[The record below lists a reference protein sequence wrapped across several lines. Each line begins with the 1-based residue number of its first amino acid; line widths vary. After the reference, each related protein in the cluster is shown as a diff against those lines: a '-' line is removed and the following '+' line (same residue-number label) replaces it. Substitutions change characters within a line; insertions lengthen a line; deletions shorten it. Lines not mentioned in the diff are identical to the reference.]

1 MKWRWL
7 HPWHMLAALTALALA
22 SCATWRGKSLPAHEV
37 ARPKPGPR
45 NPNAWAVLFIGNSYS
60 QGVPREFTK
69 LAAARGIKVR
79 TGQATHDGWSLARHA
94 NDADTLALLHGSAW
108 DLVILQ
114 EHSLA
119 PSSRQ
124 RRLLDMQPA
133 LLRLAEEARSAGAS
147 PMLVQTWGR
156 RDGDP
161 ANPRGGFHAMNDQVR
176 EGCRRAARRAGVALI
191 PAGDAW
197 QREVDAGRAD
207 MIFHADGS
215 HPTRRGNQITADA
228 VLQAM
233 GIE

>member
-1 MKWRWL
+1 MKQRWL
-7 HPWHMLAALTALALA
+7 HPWHTLAALAALALA
-22 SCATWRGKSLPAHEV
+22 SCATWRGKSSATHEV
-37 ARPKPGPR
+37 ARPRPGPR
-45 NPNAWAVLFIGNSYS
+45 NPDAWAVLFIGNSYS
-60 QGVPREFTK
+60 QGVPREFTR
-69 LAAARGIKVR
+69 LAAARGIQVR

-94 NDADTLALLHGSAW
+94 EDADTLALLRGSAW
-108 DLVILQ
+108 DLVVLQ

-119 PSSRQ
+119 PSSRR

-133 LLRLAEEARSAGAS
+133 LLRLADEARSIGAT

-156 RDGDP
+156 RNGDP

-176 EGCRRAARRAGVALI
+176 KGCQRAARHAGVTMI
-191 PAGDAW
+191 PTGDAW

-207 MIFHADGS
+207 AVFQADGS
-215 HPTRRGNQITADA
+215 HPTRRGNQITAET